1 MERATSV
8 PSADQLEPFFFGSLG
23 NRLYGCYHEP
33 GVWPAREQAVLICN
47 PFGQEYIRAHRAC
60 QHLATTVAAA
70 GFPAMRF
77 DYFGTG
83 DSSGESEEATLG
95 QWLEDIDDACEEL
108 CDRSGASSV
117 VLAGLRL
124 GASLALD
131 AASRRSDVA
140 GLVLWEPLLDGR
152 QYLDE
157 LRRLHAE
164 VIARFFIAPTDFEPS
179 SRPPELTGFA
189 LGKPMLADLERVDV
203 RTSRPL
209 GGRPVAVIDNSDSR
223 ALADIADAWESAA
236 TVAYLHLPSF
246 AAWAEDV
253 DKGLVPH
260 AVIEAIAVWLDEVF
274 A

>member
-8 PSADQLEPFFFGSLG
+8 STADQLEPFFFGPPD
-23 NRLYGCYHEP
+23 RHLYGCYHEP
-33 GVWPAREQAVLICN
+33 GAWPAREQAVLICS

-95 QWLEDIDDACEEL
+95 QWLENIDDACEEL
-108 CDRSGASSV
+108 RNRSAAGSV

-140 GLVLWEPLLDGR
+140 GLVLWEPVLEGR

-157 LRRLHAE
+157 LKRLHAE
-164 VIARFFIAPTDFEPS
+164 AIARFFIAPSDHKPT
-179 SRPPELTGFA
+179 SRPSELIGFA
-189 LGKPMLADLERVDV
+189 LGDQMLADLERVDV
-203 RTSRPL
+203 RSSQLPRSRPA
-209 GGRPVAVIDNSDSR
+209 AVIDNSASR
-223 ALADIADAWESAA
+223 ALADIADAWGSAA
-236 TVAYLHLPSF
+236 TVAYLHMPSF

-260 AVIEAIAVWLDEVF
+260 AVIEAIAAWLDEVF